1 MSKKEPNQQTA
12 VIAKYEPTPDE
23 SAAIKTIL
31 ARRVKTPR
39 VKVAETKGKT
49 VLSLGHPNP
58 KYGLALLMQA
68 LATDDVDF
76 QAQIISQ
83 LGNASAHDGK
93 VNERE
98 LNFMVA
104 VVKGIQPK
112 GQVETMLAAQMAV
125 VHSLTM
131 SMVSRL
137 NGIFT
142 LPQLDITE
150 RALNKL
156 ARTFAAQ
163 VETLKRYRSTGEQK
177 VTVEHVTVYEG
188 GKAIVGNVTHG
199 GPGASEKPE
208 PTS

>member
-49 VLSLGHPNP
+49 VLSLDHPNP

-76 QAQIISQ
+76 QAEIISQ

-98 LNFMVA
+98 LNFMFA

-112 GQVETMLAAQMAV
+112 DQVETMLAAQMAA

-163 VETLKRYRSTGEQK
+163 VETLKRYRSTGEQR
-177 VTVEHVTVYEG
+177 VTVEHVTVNDG
-188 GKAIVGNVTHG
+188 RKAIVGNVIRG
-199 GPGASEKPE
+199 GGECSKKPE
-208 PTS
+208 TTS

>member
-39 VKVAETKGKT
+39 VKIAETKGKT
-49 VLSLGHPNP
+49 VLSLDHPNP
-58 KYGLALLMQA
+58 KYDLALLMQA
-68 LATDDVDF
+68 LATDGVDF
-76 QAQIISQ
+76 QAEIISQ

-112 GQVETMLAAQMAV
+112 DQVETMLAAQMAA

-163 VETLKRYRSTGEQK
+163 VETLKRYRSTG
-177 VTVEHVTVYEG
+177 
-188 GKAIVGNVTHG
+188 GNG
-199 GPGASEKPE
+199 RS
-208 PTS
+208 